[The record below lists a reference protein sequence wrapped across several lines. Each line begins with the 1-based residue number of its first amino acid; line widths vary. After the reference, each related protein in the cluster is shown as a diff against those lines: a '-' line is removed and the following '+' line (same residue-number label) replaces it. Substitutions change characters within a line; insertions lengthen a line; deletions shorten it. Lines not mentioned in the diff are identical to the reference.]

1 MKIIKIFKSLLA
13 VFLIFS
19 TLNANNNLLESQ
31 PEIIFNFE
39 KLVKS
44 QKNLALQVEFNKAV
58 LLLSKKQYKESIKI
72 FEKTVSIIEVPSF
85 LNMGIAYYKLNSI
98 DKAVIYLN
106 KIYENK
112 VNIQS
117 NTFSYM
123 SACYYLYEISK
134 DNKYLE
140 TIIKVSRKFK
150 NLSEHSKRML
160 ADTYII
166 LKKYKESLD
175 VLDSMDYAMD
185 LKKALIYLKLNNYI
199 KADIYLKKAKE
210 VTVNSTTLEH
220 ITWFMIYA
228 DLKSNNLEQLFESL
242 DNLNEVKSTF
252 KSNLELPLEIYF
264 NKNKFTPKQ
273 YLESLINFSDDRKV
287 DFIFY
292 FAPFIFSDSQEIIYD
307 SSKGFIFN
315 SEDNIQNLEE
325 MVEYNSK
332 FLEIV
337 KEDPIIRVI
346 KLEKLIK
353 KDTKSYVY
361 YNLALSYT
369 QINDFYNAYKYF
381 NKAYKLNPGNKLYA
395 VMTLITANK
404 IDIKVKDKEYME
416 SIVKSKRGL
425 YNYFGKEL
433 YKYFLNPEY
442 KAEIEPLNYKDTI
455 FYKAIDY
462 LKVLDSKEDINNHI
476 LFSEYKKDPLI
487 FLMKLVHRK
496 KDESDLSYY
505 SRLQDNVPLKFNN
518 NFLEGPLIITKYYID
533 MLKALGL
540 FSKADLK
547 IDGKKSPSYLKTKV
561 LRDLHFNASDE
572 SIKTLEYLQK
582 EYNLEDKYTMYLMV
596 ASLLESGRYNDAS
609 IQISLIKAL
618 LNDKESSFLTG
629 VQLIQDLKINSAK
642 EYIKEPFMDS
652 LIDFKLVGFDEYLE
666 SL

>member
-1 MKIIKIFKSLLA
+1 MKIIKIFKSLL
-13 VFLIFS
+13 VTSLILT
-19 TLNANNNLLESQ
+19 TLKANNNLLESQ

-58 LLLSKKQYKESIKI
+58 LLLSKKEYKESIKI
-72 FEKTVSIIEVPSF
+72 FEKTVSIIEIPSF

-112 VNIQS
+112 SNVQS

-134 DNKYLE
+134 DEKYLE

-166 LKKYKESLD
+166 LKKYEEALT

-185 LKKALIYLKLNNYI
+185 LKKALIYLKLNNHI

-210 VTVNSTTLEH
+210 VAVNSKTLEH
-220 ITWFMIYA
+220 ITWFMIYS
-228 DLKSNNLEQLFESL
+228 DLKSNNLEQLFENL
-242 DNLNEVKSTF
+242 DNLNEIKSTF

-273 YLESLINFSDDRKV
+273 YLESLISFSDDRKI
-287 DFIFY
+287 DFMFY
-292 FAPFIFSDSQEIIYD
+292 FAPFIFSDLQEVIYD

-395 VMTLITANK
+395 VMTLITAKK
-404 IDIKVKDKEYME
+404 IDSKVKDKEYME
-416 SIVKSKRGL
+416 SIIKSKNGL

-442 KAEIEPLNYKDTI
+442 KTEVEALNYKDTI
-455 FYKAIDY
+455 FFKAIDY
-462 LKVLDSKEDINNHI
+462 LKVLDAKEDIQNHT

-487 FLMKLVHRK
+487 YLMRLVHRK

-629 VQLIQDLKINSAK
+629 VQLIQDLKIISAK
-642 EYIKEPFMDS
+642 EYIKEPFIDS